1 MHWNA
6 LQKLIWSIFLWSFFD
21 YCSST
26 AAFSKLFSV
35 VEVCASLQKLSELR
49 SKDDWETSSGTILLY
64 SQNLSNT
71 VQSIKYFAIYEE
83 KINCAGLLKE
93 INYSLWKDYILVWSN
108 LIGLFYI
115 FLDPEMPSID
125 LKVLE
130 SRKTLWGKT
139 KAAFKYIY
147 EHHRFV
153 FTYKY
158 HTLPRTTTSIP
169 QDESKNIKPP
179 FQTHLKCTYLQKTQL

>member
-1 MHWNA
+1 M
-6 LQKLIWSIFLWSFFD
+6 
-21 YCSST
+21 
-26 AAFSKLFSV
+26 
-35 VEVCASLQKLSELR
+35 
-49 SKDDWETSSGTILLY
+49 
-64 SQNLSNT
+64 
-71 VQSIKYFAIYEE
+71 
-83 KINCAGLLKE
+83 
-93 INYSLWKDYILVWSN
+93 
-108 LIGLFYI
+108 